1 MVSRMRELMGVY
13 GARLSVT
20 QLHDVLEWWHAFSVV
35 KRSRRL
41 REVRILEATHCY
53 TGQLRWMYCQWL
65 ADSRADGCIL
75 PLCNIGSGSEI
86 ELAVVWREMQLA
98 GGCVSGSNASGCGC
112 MSAGSVA
119 VGSC

>member
-1 MVSRMRELMGVY
+1 MVSRMRKLMGVY

-65 ADSRADGCIL
+65 ADPELTAVSF
-75 PLCNIGSGSEI
+75 LC
-86 ELAVVWREMQLA
+86 VT
-98 GGCVSGSNASGCGC
+98 
-112 MSAGSVA
+112 SATAPRPSSQWPGDRRS
-119 VGSC
+119 